1 MRVPAARISNADLA
15 PRLSPRRGD
24 AENLCRDRYCGQFG
38 TLDADLL
45 DITPRC
51 KPPNVSTNGFKRN
64 VINICLSQG
73 RDRDNKCNPV
83 TLRLL
88 RFSFLYLR
96 SFRGVLATIVFIYN
110 YLSPCIFA
118 LVLIT
123 HTYTHT
129 DTHARIHVHKR
140 AFHYCRFVP

>member
-1 MRVPAARISNADLA
+1 MISRTRFSVARSCPPFLGPLHREMTRKI
-15 PRLSPRRGD
+15 RRD
-24 AENLCRDRYCGQFG
+24 YCGQFG

-51 KPPNVSTNGFKRN
+51 KPPYRISTNGFKRN

-96 SFRGVLATIVFIYN
+96 SIRGVLATIVFIYN
-110 YLSPCIFA
+110 YLSPCICTCA
-118 LVLIT
+118 NHAHI
-123 HTYTHT
+123 HNRTYTNHS
-129 DTHARIHVHKR
+129 
-140 AFHYCRFVP
+140 